1 MAEVNLTKLQTWI
14 DGGRIDPSKPI
25 TPKELL
31 KSRLVSRLP
40 DGIKLL
46 AHERWADLGDGP
58 ILKQPIDI
66 MVSRASAKAIEAIEA
81 AGGKVVTRYYTKA
94 AIRNMVR
101 GTAVNT
107 GEPLP
112 VGPEFVEGALQ
123 KAREGPYLYRLPDPT
138 SRWHIEYY
146 RDPAHRGYLSH
157 LLKPGETPSLFFKV
171 PGQEVKKKAS
181 QVKKVTKDKKLFEL
195 R

>member
-1 MAEVNLTKLQTWI
+1 MQ
-14 DGGRIDPSKPI
+14 PI
-25 TPKELL
+25 TPKELIR
-31 KSRLVSRLP
+31 SRLIGNIP

-46 AHERWADLGDGP
+46 AHGRYDKVTGP

-66 MVSRASAKAIEAIEA
+66 MVSRASAEAIKAIEA
-81 AGGKVVTRYYTKA
+81 AGGTVVTRYYTKE
-94 AIRNMVR
+94 AIRNILK
-101 GTAVNT
+101 GKAVNT

-112 VGPEFVEGALQ
+112 VGPEFVQPVLQ
-123 KAREGPYLYRLPDPT
+123 KARAGPYLYRLPDPV

-157 LLKPGETPSLFFKV
+157 QLKPGESPSLFFKV
-171 PGQEVKKKAS
+171 PGEVVKKKAAK
-181 QVKKVTKDKKLFEL
+181 VKKQEVGDKKLFEL